1 MFDGTESF
9 ADVLVWRR
17 VSQKVERS
25 RQGPVMWKKKPQPQ
39 CHRLGGSFCR
49 ACVKTVRSQS
59 QPRSLKRLHDKCSRL
74 RCHFTSTLIGSRACR
89 VSSSFCHFFRRK
101 RTARFKNG
109 APTAADQLGDC
120 TWIDNPFLYY
130 MFILS
135 SWASIILTYFNHT
148 KIYQAMTMILAG
160 RRSLSWKHLT
170 RIIQMIQ
177 ALSLLGQTYA
187 LSSFQ
192 NPGIG

>member
-9 ADVLVWRR
+9 ADVLEGESAKRLKDHDKGRWCE
-17 VSQKVERS
+17 KRS
-25 RQGPVMWKKKPQPQ
+25 RNHRQ